1 MCARVGRVVVGG
13 GGGDGAMCG
22 APVPAQEYCV
32 RSSDFA
38 TVSSDTTF
46 HVHLHA
52 VATDIVM
59 GWALPT
65 HIHPNNTSTLNAV
78 VRMLM
83 KGAAMCD
90 KHAELQK
97 SVSQQEPECAFVF
110 VGHA

>member
-1 MCARVGRVVVGG
+1 MRRTS
-13 GGGDGAMCG
+13 
-22 APVPAQEYCV
+22 VPAQEYCV
-32 RSSDFA
+32 RVFNS
-38 TVSSDTTF
+38 TPTISDTTF
-46 HVHLHA
+46 HVKSHA
-52 VATDIVM
+52 ALIDIIL

-65 HIHPNNTSTLNAV
+65 LIHPKNTSTLNAV

-97 SVSQQEPECAFVF
+97 SVSQQEPECASVF